1 MNKLEGSNEEI
12 INAYIYGTKKESI
25 EELYD
30 WMYVIIPNLYEDENI
45 KIIAERL
52 YFEIEAEACGYILS
66 NKIGGIVGEGT
77 IQNCYNTVKANGGI
91 IARVTGN
98 IIINN
103 WAYLSRTAEKGIVFV
118 DSGIV
123 TREAKAIT
131 TIPNPLEILNAGQ
144 EEVWILDENEQP
156 TLKD

>member
-1 MNKLEGSNEEI
+1 M
-12 INAYIYGTKKESI
+12 
-25 EELYD
+25 
-30 WMYVIIPNLYEDENI
+30 
-45 KIIAERL
+45 
-52 YFEIEAEACGYILS
+52 ACGYILS
-66 NKIGGIVGEGT
+66 NKIGGIVGVGEGT

-103 WAYLSRTAEKGIVFV
+103 CAYLSGTAENGIFFV

-123 TREAKAIT
+123 TGEAKAIT